1 MTTPGSTSVNTGSW
15 VFVAATRVKSSTQVK
30 LYVNGIA
37 DDTATLSNGSNALT
51 SQANLEIGSNT
62 DTNPH
67 FSGAMGGIYAYSSAL
82 SDAQVLQDYQATA
95 GAYGYTAA
103 TSVTT
108 ALATAPVYRIG
119 DTITATLSPSGSD
132 GYVSFLAN
140 GKAIPGCKKVAS
152 SSGIATCLWKPSTH
166 TASTISA
173 RLTPGVSYFTSS
185 SGSVTAFVKARAT
198 TR

>member
-1 MTTPGSTSVNTGSW
+1 MGMRPRIKR
-15 VFVAATRVKSSTQVK
+15 VFHVAFTVCLGLV
-30 LYVNGIA
+30 II
-37 DDTATLSNGSNALT
+37 
-51 SQANLEIGSNT
+51 E
-62 DTNPH
+62 P
-67 FSGAMGGIYAYSSAL
+67 M
-82 SDAQVLQDYQATA
+82 
-95 GAYGYTAA
+95 TAA
-103 TSVTT
+103 NASLYQTNLQLQLEPGNT
-108 ALATAPVYRIG
+108 ASYPGTGNAWYDI
-119 DTITATLSPSGSD
+119 SGSD